1 MTTHEDEEE
10 RDEECHP
17 ALDVLGG
24 DEEGGPA
31 DDDEERAGQVV
42 RDHVVRHPPRQHH
55 LEPSHAVVACKGG
68 RDRNGAHFVYLLHAI
83 YFTRLLSSYLSPSRK
98 VDSFCIAL
106 SDYLP
111 AYLICS
117 GVCLVYASTSNTEQ
131 PSLGLAKFFCS
142 FPSHL
147 ARGSF
152 DLCCNILYE
161 SAVNEHFHGLKY
173 VIKS

>member
-10 RDEECHP
+10 RDEERHP

-68 RDRNGAHFVYLLHAI
+68 TEREFILGIFCMLFLLRGFYQAI
-83 YFTRLLSSYLSPSRK
+83 YLSPAKLTVFASLFR
-98 VDSFCIAL
+98 I
-106 SDYLP
+106 
-111 AYLICS
+111 ICW
-117 GVCLVYASTSNTEQ
+117 
-131 PSLGLAKFFCS
+131 
-142 FPSHL
+142 H
-147 ARGSF
+147 
-152 DLCCNILYE
+152 I
-161 SAVNEHFHGLKY
+161 
-173 VIKS
+173 

>member
-1 MTTHEDEEE
+1 ME
-10 RDEECHP
+10 
-17 ALDVLGG
+17 LILGIFCM
-24 DEEGGPA
+24 
-31 DDDEERAGQVV
+31 QLV
-42 RDHVVRHPPRQHH
+42 
-55 LEPSHAVVACKGG
+55 
-68 RDRNGAHFVYLLHAI
+68 
-83 YFTRLLSSYLSPSRK
+83 LSSHLSLSRK

-106 SDYLP
+106 SDYLL

-152 DLCCNILYE
+152 DLCCNICVAQLVGARE
-161 SAVNEHFHGLKY
+161 EK
-173 VIKS
+173 